1 MLSDD
6 IILICHIVLFCGI
19 VFSPLIHECQYKK
32 IILVLI
38 LFMII
43 QFVTK
48 YGKCGLINIE
58 KYFLKDKFKE
68 GFVYRL
74 IKPIICYKINPF
86 GGKYFILLL
95 IYVLILVFQLYK
107 AKCSFSIFPPMIMHK

>member
-1 MLSDD
+1 MLSDY
-6 IILICHIVLFCGI
+6 IIMICHTILFCGI
-19 VFSPLIHECQYKK
+19 VLSPLINECKYKK
-32 IILVLI
+32 ITLILI
-38 LFMII
+38 LFII
-43 QFVTK
+43 LQFVTK

-86 GGKYFILLL
+86 GGKYFNLLL
-95 IYVLILVFQLYK
+95 IYVLILVIQLYK
-107 AKCSFSIFPPMIMHK
+107 AKCGFNIFPPNVKHS